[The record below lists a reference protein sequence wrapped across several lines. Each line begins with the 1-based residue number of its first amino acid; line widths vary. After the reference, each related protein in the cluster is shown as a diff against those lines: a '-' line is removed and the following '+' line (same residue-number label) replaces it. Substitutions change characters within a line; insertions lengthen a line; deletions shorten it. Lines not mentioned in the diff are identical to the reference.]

1 MAATARE
8 RRLTVDGIGAR
19 ARRVVLLTA
28 TPHAGDDEGFAS
40 LCSLGQLG
48 CEGPPV
54 LFRRTAAAAGVLRD
68 RRVRLLRVALTPAET
83 ALHALLDRYS
93 RLVWDEAHGQDAGS
107 ARLAMIVLRKR
118 ALSSVAAV
126 VQSIGCRLAGLGERD
141 ASASVQLILPLAD
154 ETEGE
159 ADSDDEVPASLLSIP
174 GLSNVEEERKV
185 LAGLLEAAKLATAHD
200 SKTAVLARLLGRIDE
215 SAIVFTEYRDT
226 ALALADALAPVT
238 SVVVLHGGLDRAGRR
253 EVEQLFLCGR
263 ARVLVATDAA
273 GQGLNLQAR
282 CRFVV
287 NLELPWN
294 PMRLEQRIGRV
305 DRIGQTRRVH
315 AVNLVAGGT
324 AEEAI
329 LGRLIRR
336 LARIREAVGH
346 DSDPVGLASRIAE
359 AVIVPDPSIADPLAR
374 LCATARTQD
383 GPTALSDRTVRPAAD
398 LTGLACCEFER
409 LCTVRSIFRPPNPS
423 LARLVA
429 DLRAALETT
438 APWALI
444 VERSGSLAPGVLCIL
459 RLCLIDARGRLLEEM
474 LLPVHADVRVPV
486 HPAGTA
492 RYRVKALLELGG
504 TLLPVL
510 CEHARAAA
518 GVRLAA
524 LAPDVSAASQK
535 ARDRDAAIARLMARQ
550 LREETG
556 SPVQAGLFDQ
566 RELRQAAA
574 RRLAGARL
582 TLDLEHRRASNGHA
596 ETLSLAG
603 QPEPMLV
610 LWIAPER

>member
-1 MAATARE
+1 MLIADEVGLGKTIQAALVLAEIRAREPAARALVITPAGLREQWARELAERFAIPAAILDAPALRQAVASLPDGVNPWEASPVVITSLDFIKQPEVSRSLDRTIWDLLVVDEAHMAATARE

-48 CEGPPV
+48 GDGPPL

-68 RRVRLLRVALTPAET
+68 RRVHLLRVALTPAET

-93 RLVWDEAHGQDAGS
+93 RLVWDEAGGQDAGS

-126 VQSIGCRLAGLGERD
+126 TRSIGCRLEGLGERGGR
-141 ASASVQLILPLAD
+141 SSVQLLLPLAD
-154 ETEGE
+154 ESEGD

-174 GLSNVEEERKV
+174 GLSNVEEERRV
-185 LAGLLEAAKLATAHD
+185 LTELLEAARVATTHD
-200 SKTAVLARLLGRIDE
+200 SKTAVLARLLRRIDE
-215 SAIVFTEYRDT
+215 PAIVFTEYRDT
-226 ALALADALAPVT
+226 ALALADALAPIT
-238 SVVVLHGGLDRAGRR
+238 PAVVLHGGLDRAARR

-273 GQGLNLQAR
+273 GQGLNLQAT

-336 LARIREAVGH
+336 LERIRHAVGH
-346 DSDPVGLASRIAE
+346 DTDPIGLASRIAG
-359 AVIVPDPSIADPLAR
+359 AIIVHDPSNADPLAQ
-374 LCATARTQD
+374 LCATAQTQD
-383 GPTALSDRTVRPAAD
+383 GPTAWSDRTVRPAVD
-398 LTGLACCEFER
+398 LDGLARSEFER
-409 LCTVRSIFRPPNPS
+409 LRTVRSIFRLHDPS
-423 LARLVA
+423 HARLVG
-429 DLRAALETT
+429 
-438 APWALI
+438 
-444 VERSGSLAPGVLCIL
+444 RSPGF
-459 RLCLIDARGRLLEEM
+459 ARD
-474 LLPVHADVRVPV
+474 H
-486 HPAGTA
+486 
-492 RYRVKALLELGG
+492 G
-504 TLLPVL
+504 TLGTN
-510 CEHARAAA
+510 R
-518 GVRLAA
+518 
-524 LAPDVSAASQK
+524 
-535 ARDRDAAIARLMARQ
+535 
-550 LREETG
+550 
-556 SPVQAGLFDQ
+556 
-566 RELRQAAA
+566 
-574 RRLAGARL
+574 
-582 TLDLEHRRASNGHA
+582 
-596 ETLSLAG
+596 
-603 QPEPMLV
+603 
-610 LWIAPER
+610 